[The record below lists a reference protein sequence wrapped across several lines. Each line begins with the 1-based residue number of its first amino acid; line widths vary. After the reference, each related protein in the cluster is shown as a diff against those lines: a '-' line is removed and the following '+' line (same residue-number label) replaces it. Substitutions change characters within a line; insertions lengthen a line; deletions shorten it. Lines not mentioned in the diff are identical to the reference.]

1 MKSLLIV
8 EDEKMIRQGLRVMI
22 QRSGVPVDVILECKN
37 GEEALDVLET
47 QQIDVMFTD
56 IRMPRMDGIELT
68 RRVQGLPHPPLIVA
82 ISGYDDFS
90 YAVEMLRNGVRE
102 YLLKP
107 VDRDKIRQIMEQ
119 LEQELAQ
126 RREDYENDLRIGRQQ
141 MRHLMSGADCTPEE
155 MQTLKQKYDGLFYEG
170 SYVVCCG
177 DKDGETPENSGVI
190 LLENVDDGCVYVL
203 EEDVLSPFLKNE
215 LPDGAAGI
223 SRPHQGLEH
232 LREAYSEAA
241 EARKRAF
248 CIGRAVSAGEGAG
261 RVPQGLRDEAA
272 KLLNEQNCS
281 QRIQLVGSG
290 RTEELDRQWGRL
302 FAEVAQERIAPDDF
316 SECCGRLCRRLEKY
330 TGMERMRN
338 GSRSREDLH
347 IF

>member
-1 MKSLLIV
+1 M
-8 EDEKMIRQGLRVMI
+8 
-22 QRSGVPVDVILECKN
+22 
-37 GEEALDVLET
+37 
-47 QQIDVMFTD
+47 
-56 IRMPRMDGIELT
+56 
-68 RRVQGLPHPPLIVA
+68 
-82 ISGYDDFS
+82 
-90 YAVEMLRNGVRE
+90 
-102 YLLKP
+102 
-107 VDRDKIRQIMEQ
+107 
-119 LEQELAQ
+119 
-126 RREDYENDLRIGRQQ
+126 
-141 MRHLMSGADCTPEE
+141 
-155 MQTLKQKYDGLFYEG
+155 KQKYDGLFYEG

-316 SECCGRLCRRLEKY
+316 FRMLRETLQEIGKY

>member
-1 MKSLLIV
+1 M
-8 EDEKMIRQGLRVMI
+8 Q
-22 QRSGVPVDVILECKN
+22 N

-203 EEDVLSPFLKNE
+203 EEDVLSPFLKMNCRME
-215 LPDGAAGI
+215 
-223 SRPHQGLEH
+223 RQ
-232 LREAYSEAA
+232 
-241 EARKRAF
+241 
-248 CIGRAVSAGEGAG
+248 VSAD
-261 RVPQGLRDEAA
+261 RIRDWNICG
-272 KLLNEQNCS
+272 KLT
-281 QRIQLVGSG
+281 VK
-290 RTEELDRQWGRL
+290 RQKREKEHSAS
-302 FAEVAQERIAPDDF
+302 AEP
-316 SECCGRLCRRLEKY
+316 
-330 TGMERMRN
+330 
-338 GSRSREDLH
+338 
-347 IF
+347 